1 MDEVLG
7 VVGGAWLANTTNYS
21 RKIILDS
28 DEHWVLPS
36 DDTTES
42 DELDLKSAP
51 QAGVPGSSSSA
62 PGPSTSPEPSGTRI
76 PEHLM
81 HKNRLQEYAQR
92 SNMPLPIYHT
102 PNEGS
107 AHAPRFR
114 ATVLVDGK
122 YYTSQN
128 VFSVRKA
135 AEQDVAKLAYELI
148 VTKIK
153 DEGLPDIFEKTMF
166 FKSIL
171 NEFAAKMN
179 LDKVTYHTVQQEG
192 HLFFVSSL
200 VFNGK
205 SYIGDPARSKKE
217 AEQLA
222 ARTALLSNLNDSRFG
237 TRLSEVINSKFK
249 FCAAISNVK
258 DSQHTSTASLVASL
272 GHASVSATPVVVNNN
287 ESSDKFEVAL
297 PEPSSR
303 GLQQDFPM
311 SKQEKCPEESKVSDL
326 SQQAG
331 EPQHLDDRSSLKKRK
346 KNKKKA
352 NKKPRMDSL
361 PPVAAFPPSQASP
374 AVAPFPLSQAP
385 PAVAPFPLSQAPP
398 VTSPF
403 IFSQPSCSVMR

>member
-1 MDEVLG
+1 MAAPETV
-7 VVGGAWLANTTNYS
+7 NMQQPSFPS
-21 RKIILDS
+21 RTMPNS
-28 DEHWVLPS
+28 AQPSFSLPS
-36 DDTTES
+36 VQ
-42 DELDLKSAP
+42 P
-51 QAGVPGSSSSA
+51 QVSVPGPSSSA
-62 PGPSTSPEPSGTRI
+62 PGPSTLAQLTSAEPSGI

-107 AHAPRFR
+107 GHAPRFR
-114 ATVLVDGK
+114 STVLVDGK

-128 VFSVRKA
+128 VFCVRKA
-135 AEQDVAKLAYELI
+135 AEQDVAKLAYEQI

-153 DEGLPDIFEKTMF
+153 NEGLPDIFEKTMF

-192 HLFFVSSL
+192 HLFFVASL

-222 ARTALLSNLNDSRFG
+222 ARTAILSNLSDSRFG

-249 FCAAISNVK
+249 FCAAINIVK
-258 DSQHTSTASLVASL
+258 DSQHTSTVSMAHS
-272 GHASVSATPVVVNNN
+272 GHVSGSATPVAVNNN
-287 ESSDKFEVAL
+287 ESSNKFEVAL

-303 GLQQDFPM
+303 GLQQEFQM
-311 SKQEKCPEESKVSDL
+311 SKQEKCPEESRVSDL
-326 SQQAG
+326 SQQVG
-331 EPQHLDDRSSLKKRK
+331 EPQHLDDGSSLKKRK
-346 KNKKKA
+346 KNKRKA
-352 NKKPRMDSL
+352 NKKARVDSL
-361 PPVAAFPPSQASP
+361 LPVAAFPPSQA
-374 AVAPFPLSQAP
+374 P
-385 PAVAPFPLSQAPP
+385 PAVTPFPLSQAPP
-398 VTSPF
+398 VTLPF
-403 IFSQPSCSVMR
+403 IFSQPRCSVMH